1 MPDLLLRPR
10 EQAALH
16 ELLATEAVAGRPVPT
31 TGVVEAIERLI
42 RCDGIGV
49 DLTDKDGY
57 TVDEVSL
64 PKTGH
69 RDEDPAVTGP
79 RYVGFMP
86 WLQLPRQAEA
96 CFGGL
101 EAVGAVDGV
110 AIGFRSGPD
119 HVAQIW
125 LVRRKTRFSP
135 RDLAMLSLI
144 TPTLQRLL
152 RVRPT
157 PRLPADL
164 TVQERRVLMHVA
176 AGRSNSAI
184 AQELFVAPST
194 VSKHLEHSY
203 RKLGVTNRVS
213 AVARLQGRDLPDTD
227 LRA

>member
-1 MPDLLLRPR
+1 MPDLVLPPR
-10 EQAALH
+10 EQAALRD
-16 ELLATEAVAGRPVPT
+16 LFATEPVAGRPVPPT
-31 TGVVEAIERLI
+31 SVVETIERLI
-42 RCDGIGV
+42 RCDEIGV
-49 DLTDKDGY
+49 DLTDNDGY
-57 TVDEVSL
+57 CVDEVSL
-64 PKTGH
+64 SRTRD
-69 RDEDPAVTGP
+69 RDEDPAGRGT
-79 RYVGFMP
+79 RYLGVMH

-101 EAVGAVDGV
+101 QGIGAVDGV
-110 AIGFRSGPD
+110 AVGFRSGPD

-125 LVRRKTRFSP
+125 LVRRSTRFSP
-135 RDLAMLSLI
+135 RDLAMLTLLSPI
-144 TPTLQRLL
+144 LQRLL
-152 RVRPT
+152 REGPT

-213 AVARLQGRDLPDTD
+213 AVARFQGRDLPDADSRT
-227 LRA
+227 